1 MADIRSIG
9 PGDREQWEAL
19 FLAYGVFYKTDFSRE
34 VLDGVWGWLMDDAAP
49 VTAIV
54 SASGDT
60 VLGFAMYRSLPDTFT
75 AKPAW
80 FLDDLYVAPEYRGSG
95 AASALILEVS
105 KRARAQGGGAL
116 RWITADD
123 NLTAQKV
130 YNKLAKKTNY
140 VTYEL
145 ET

>member
-1 MADIRSIG
+1 MADIRDIQ
-9 PGDREQWEAL
+9 PGDRDQWEAL

-34 VLDGVWGWLMDDAAP
+34 VLDGVWAWLMDASAP
-49 VTAIV
+49 VTGIV

-60 VLGFAMYRSLPDTFT
+60 VLGFALYRSLPDTFT

-80 FLDDLYVAPEYRGSG
+80 FLDDLYVAPEHRGSG
-95 AASALILEVS
+95 AAPALIREVA
-105 KRARAQGGGAL
+105 ARAKANGGGAL

-123 NLTAQKV
+123 NVTAQKV
-130 YNKLAKKTNY
+130 YDKIAKKTNF
-140 VTYEL
+140 VTYEM

>member
-1 MADIRSIG
+1 MADIRDIDAR
-9 PGDREQWEAL
+9 DRDQWEAL

-34 VLDGVWGWLMDDAAP
+34 VLDGVWAWLMDEDAA
-49 VTAIV
+49 VKALV

-80 FLDDLYVAPEYRGSG
+80 FLDDLYVAPEHRGSG
-95 AASALILEVS
+95 AATALIKEVA
-105 KRARAQGGGAL
+105 ARAKKQGGGAL
-116 RWITADD
+116 RWITAES
-123 NLTAQKV
+123 NTTAQSI
-130 YNKLAKKTNY
+130 YNKLAKRTDY